1 MLNILK
7 FPFQI
12 IELWPFVLLT
22 YNHNF
27 PFFSGKP
34 ADYFDIYDV
43 ITNEYVDY
51 IMPHLSAK
59 KKLTFLIKW
68 LSYCPLYLKQI
79 LHFCQ
84 IYGKTRLLSRE
95 LWRNNYHKLYV
106 WSKCIFVWKRFFV
119 HYQICQLWSFLFY
132 IFKRWNFLFSGKPD
146 INFFYY
152 CHDYNRK

>member
-1 MLNILK
+1 MSYGPLFYLLIT
-7 FPFQI
+7 I
-12 IELWPFVLLT
+12 IFRFFGKTRRLFWHLWR
-22 YNHNF
+22 HNKWICRLYHAT
-27 PFFSGKP
+27 P
-34 ADYFDIYDV
+34 V
-43 ITNEYVDY
+43 CQ
-51 IMPHLSAK
+51 